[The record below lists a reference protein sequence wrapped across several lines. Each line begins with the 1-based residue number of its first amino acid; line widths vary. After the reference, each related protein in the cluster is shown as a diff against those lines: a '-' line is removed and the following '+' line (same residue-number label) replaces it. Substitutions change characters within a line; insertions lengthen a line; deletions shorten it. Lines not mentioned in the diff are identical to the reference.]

1 MNSQS
6 RRPGRDSRLE
16 VAARKLDRKLA
27 EAERRI
33 EGEVERI
40 VKHLDDEVVPR
51 VRGRSIQTLRTLS
64 AKLAKLADYM
74 DRQRGS

>member
-1 MNSQS
+1 MNSQF

-16 VAARKLDRKLA
+16 DAARKLDLKLA